1 MVIIIEVN
9 FPPVCFITSFYKR
22 IFLNNYRLANGCSSA
37 FTVKEGLWILL
48 KTLAAAFPFN
58 KLICHD
64 APIVIKLLRDI
75 KGILNLT
82 SYSKSNLW
90 HLQSSSGFALEHTTA
105 YSNKACHNLITS
117 LFH

>member
-1 MVIIIEVN
+1 MSGRLIIRCINIFSFTVYGLIFFGGGEGGHRQLFMVIIIEVN

-22 IFLNNYRLANGCSSA
+22 IFLNNYRLPNGCSSA

-82 SYSKSNLW
+82 S
-90 HLQSSSGFALEHTTA
+90 
-105 YSNKACHNLITS
+105 
-117 LFH
+117 

>member
-9 FPPVCFITSFYKR
+9 FPPVWFITSFYKR
-22 IFLNNYRLANGCSSA
+22 IFLNHYRPGDRCSTA
-37 FTVKEGLWILL
+37 FTVKESLWILL

-58 KLICHD
+58 KLISHE

-82 SYSKSNLW
+82 S
-90 HLQSSSGFALEHTTA
+90 
-105 YSNKACHNLITS
+105 
-117 LFH
+117 